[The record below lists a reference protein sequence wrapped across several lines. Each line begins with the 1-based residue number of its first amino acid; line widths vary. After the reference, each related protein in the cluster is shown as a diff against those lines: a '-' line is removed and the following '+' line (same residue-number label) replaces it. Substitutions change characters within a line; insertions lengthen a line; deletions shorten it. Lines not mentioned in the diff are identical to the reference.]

1 MSLLTSP
8 NLRQATYMDVL
19 GLEYPEVHAHALG
32 DGSDYESIIVGPG
45 GDPLPPKADLD
56 SRKDYWTRVWCWMA
70 IKAERDARKANGVL
84 VGAHWMHSDDS
95 SRIQQLALV
104 MFGANLPP
112 IQWKCLGGEF
122 VTMTPTFASQIFQ
135 ASAASDVAI
144 FTVAETHKAH
154 MNASAN
160 PIAYDFSTGWPATYT
175 GSLLL

>member
-1 MSLLTSP
+1 MSLITNP
-8 NLRQATYMDVL
+8 NIRPATYMDVL
-19 GLEYPEVHAHALG
+19 SNDYPNVHGHSLG
-32 DGSDYESIIVGPG
+32 DGSDYELLQAGPG
-45 GDPLPPKADLD
+45 GDALPPKADMD
-56 SRKDYWTRVWCWMA
+56 VRRDYWTRVNVWMA

-104 MFGANLPP
+104 MFGANLPA
-112 IQWKCLGGEF
+112 INWKCLGGEF
-122 VTMTPTFASQIFQ
+122 VVMTPTFASQIFQ

-154 MNASAN
+154 MMASAD
-160 PIAYDFSTGWPATYT
+160 PIAYDFSSGWPATYT